1 MKNKLNRLLMMFAL
15 MFSFVGVVAAQDEM
29 MKENKM
35 MKEKSK
41 PTVAIVHAS
50 WCPACKQLEPIMM
63 KLQAE
68 YKDRINFVI
77 LDVTD
82 EEAIGKSA
90 SIAEK
95 NNLTKFFEENK
106 TKTST
111 VAVFDLKGEKLFQTK
126 YNYERKDYV
135 KAFDE
140 AIAKAKDAM
149 MK

>member
-1 MKNKLNRLLMMFAL
+1 MKNKINKFLMMFAL
-15 MFSFVGVVAAQDEM
+15 MFSFVGVVAAQDGM
-29 MKENKM
+29 MKDDKM
-35 MKEKSK
+35 MKEKTK
-41 PTVAIVHAS
+41 PTVAIIRAS
-50 WCPACKQLEPIMM
+50 WCPACKQIEPMMM
-63 KLQAE
+63 KLMAE
-68 YKDRINFVI
+68 YKNRLDFVI

-82 EEAIGKSA
+82 EKAISKSMT
-90 SIAEK
+90 IAEE

-111 VAVFDLKGEKLFQTK
+111 VAVFDLKGEKVFQTK

-140 AIAKAKDAM
+140 AIAKSKDAM